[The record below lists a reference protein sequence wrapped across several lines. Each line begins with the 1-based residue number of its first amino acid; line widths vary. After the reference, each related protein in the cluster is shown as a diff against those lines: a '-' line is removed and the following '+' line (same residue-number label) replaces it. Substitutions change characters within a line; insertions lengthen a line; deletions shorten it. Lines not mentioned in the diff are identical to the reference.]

1 MKRLALSVFVICAF
15 ATTSLAQAQVTR
27 IEFKRV
33 ESPTFEGRVLGDV
46 GQYEKLV
53 GIGFGEVDPTDPRN
67 ALITDIDFAP
77 RNDHGLVEYQRPH
90 HDSRCRRRVLDA
102 PGLHDR
108 LVWLGVRER
117 RS

>member
-53 GIGFGEVDPTDPRN
+53 GIAFGEVDPTDPRN

-77 RNDHGLVEYQRPH
+77 RNEPRPG
-90 HDSRCRRRVLDA
+90 RVPTTPPRQPMPA
-102 PGLHDR
+102 TG
-108 LVWLGVRER
+108 
-117 RS
+117 S